1 MKIIDIFLREGL
13 FSRRISFSGN
23 LNLVHSNR
31 NSKGKTTL
39 IRNILY
45 ALGYNIPNT
54 KGLNFTRNE
63 VFLSMETSSGE
74 KIVVSRKSAS
84 LIQVEH
90 AGEVVSYVLPEQE
103 NELHKRFW
111 GIGEKD
117 VLNNLLGCF
126 YADQEKGWTLLNRG
140 IVVGSIHFKIE
151 ELIRGLSGCDCSSL
165 INQEKSLSRQLAK
178 YRQMFSISQYRDQL
192 QKEQGSLV
200 INSFEEKVDNT
211 MNQLLVELERERKE
225 LRRIDQVLSNN
236 KKVKQFVSDM
246 KLIVKLPDGREFPVS
261 EDDIVGLNDSI
272 EFLVAKRKIVSGRFS
287 KLAKEID
294 KLKET
299 QKVEKDQ
306 IDFLEKPDL
315 LGDFD
320 RRIGKLP
327 LNSISIKNEIS
338 KLEKDLKAIRQSIS
352 QKTRMGNPVANE
364 ISGVAIK
371 YAMEM
376 DLGDEKS
383 NPGKNIFTSNLKE
396 LSGAILH
403 KTIFAFK
410 LAYITAIKNRYGVKL
425 PIILDS
431 PSGKEIDKEN
441 IKSMMT
447 ILKRDFSEHQIIIAS
462 IFTYDDLDDVN
473 VIEIENRLIE

>member
-13 FSRRISFSGN
+13 FFRKIVFSNN
-23 LNLVHSNR
+23 LNLIHSDR

-39 IRNILY
+39 VRYLLY

-54 KGLNFTRNE
+54 KGINFARNE
-63 VFLSMETSSGE
+63 VILSIEASSGE
-74 KIVVSRKSAS
+74 KLIVSRKSIS
-84 LIQVEH
+84 LIQVDSS
-90 AGEVVSYVLPEQE
+90 GQITSYVLPEQE

-111 GIGEKD
+111 GIDKKD

-140 IVVGSIHFKIE
+140 TVVGSVHFNID
-151 ELIRGLSGCDCSSL
+151 ELIRGLSECDCSPL
-165 INQEKSLSRQLAK
+165 ISQEKYLSRQLGK

-192 QKEQGSLV
+192 QKEQGSLIADGYEERADGV
-200 INSFEEKVDNT
+200 IN
-211 MNQLLVELERERKE
+211 QLFIELEREKKE
-225 LRRIDQVLSNN
+225 LHRIDQVLSNN
-236 KKVKQFVSDM
+236 KKVKQFISEM
-246 KLIVKLPDGREFPVS
+246 KLIIKLPDGSDFPVS
-261 EDDIVGLNDSI
+261 EGDIVGLNDSI
-272 EFLVAKRKIVSGRFS
+272 EFLVAKRKIVSGRYS

-294 KLKET
+294 KIKASQKIEKE
-299 QKVEKDQ
+299 Q
-306 IDFLEKPDL
+306 IEFLERPDL

-320 RRIGKLP
+320 QRIGKLP
-327 LNSISIKNEIS
+327 LNSVTIKNEIS
-338 KLEKDLKAIRQSIS
+338 KLEKDLKIIRQSIL
-352 QKTRMGNPVANE
+352 QKTRAGNPVANE
-364 ISGVAIK
+364 ISSIAVK
-371 YAMEM
+371 YALEM
-376 DLGDEKS
+376 DLGDKES

-410 LAYITAIKNRYGVKL
+410 LAYITAVKNRYGVKL

-441 IKSMMT
+441 IRTMMT
-447 ILKRDFSEHQIIIAS
+447 ILKRDFSDHQIIIAS

>member
-13 FSRRISFSGN
+13 FFRKIVFSNN
-23 LNLVHSNR
+23 LNLIHSDR

-39 IRNILY
+39 VRYLLY

-54 KGLNFTRNE
+54 KGINFARNE
-63 VFLSMETSSGE
+63 VILSIEASSGE
-74 KIVVSRKSAS
+74 KLIVSRKSLS
-84 LIQVEH
+84 LIQVDSS
-90 AGEVVSYVLPEQE
+90 GQITSYVLPEQE

-111 GIGEKD
+111 GIDKKD

-140 IVVGSIHFKIE
+140 TVVGSVHFNID
-151 ELIRGLSGCDCSSL
+151 ELIRGLSECDCSSL
-165 INQEKSLSRQLAK
+165 ISQEKYLSRQLGK

-200 INSFEEKVDNT
+200 ADGYEEKADGVI
-211 MNQLLVELERERKE
+211 NQLFIELEREKKE
-225 LRRIDQVLSNN
+225 LHRIDQVLSNN
-236 KKVKQFVSDM
+236 KKIKQFISEM
-246 KLIVKLPDGREFPVS
+246 KLIIKLPDGRDFPVS
-261 EDDIVGLNDSI
+261 EGDIVGLNDSI
-272 EFLVAKRKIVSGRFS
+272 EFLVAKRKIVSGRYS

-294 KLKET
+294 KIKASQKIEKE
-299 QKVEKDQ
+299 Q
-306 IDFLEKPDL
+306 IDFLERPDL

-320 RRIGKLP
+320 QRIGKLP
-327 LNSISIKNEIS
+327 LNSVTIKNEIS
-338 KLEKDLKAIRQSIS
+338 KLEKDLKIIRQSIL
-352 QKTRMGNPVANE
+352 QKTRAGNPVANE
-364 ISGVAIK
+364 ISSIAVK
-371 YAMEM
+371 YALEM
-376 DLGDEKS
+376 DLGDKKS

-410 LAYITAIKNRYGVKL
+410 LAYITAVKNRYGVKL

-441 IKSMMT
+441 IRTMMT
-447 ILKRDFSEHQIIIAS
+447 ILKRDFSDHQIIIAS